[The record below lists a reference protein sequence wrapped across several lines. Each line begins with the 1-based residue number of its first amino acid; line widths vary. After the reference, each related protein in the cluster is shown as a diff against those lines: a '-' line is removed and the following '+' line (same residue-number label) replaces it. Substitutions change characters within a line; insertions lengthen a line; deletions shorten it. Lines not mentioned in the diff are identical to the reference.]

1 MRQHLEEWSAWARRV
16 GHRAL
21 EANFALAA
29 GWAAMEQDSFEEG
42 RRLCEQG
49 IAQLEELGLTVH
61 AAGQRSHLR
70 WGELATDPD
79 GVEERMRQA
88 YKTLKGVGATSF
100 LSTTAASLALVV
112 ARRGELAE
120 AERLTHESE
129 ETGSADD
136 VSTQVGWRIARA
148 MVFAR
153 KGKVADAETLAH
165 DALTLA
171 LETEYA
177 DMTAIAHLAVAD
189 VLVVSGRLE
198 DASSAVDAALAI
210 FDQKEMIASADAVR
224 AEFAELQSGVGS
236 PSQ

>member
-1 MRQHLEEWSAWARRV
+1 MRH
-16 GHRAL
+16 G
-21 EANFALAA
+21 
-29 GWAAMEQDSFEEG
+29 
-42 RRLCEQG
+42 
-49 IAQLEELGLTVH
+49 
-61 AAGQRSHLR
+61 
-70 WGELATDPD
+70 
-79 GVEERMRQA
+79 

-100 LSTTAASLALVV
+100 FSTTAASLAIVL

-153 KGKVADAETLAH
+153 KGKVADAETLAR

-189 VLVVSGRLE
+189 VLVISGRLE

-224 AEFAELQSGVGS
+224 ADFAELQSGVGS